1 MTEPLVLGFDTSAAH
16 CAAALLCGDRI
27 LASRAEDMTRGQAER
42 LFLLLEE
49 ILAEGGATWGDLAAL
64 GVGTGPG
71 NFTGIRISVA
81 AARGLALSLCI
92 PAVGVTALEAASFGL
107 PTPVTALIDARRAR
121 AYAQRFPDGAPA
133 LVEIAD
139 LRPDTPVTGPG
150 APLMPQAAQIPPAM
164 PMAEAIARVA
174 ANRFQ
179 NEIKAPAPLYIRPAD
194 AAPARDAPPVI
205 LDDA

>member
-1 MTEPLVLGFDTSAAH
+1 MTEPLVLGFDTSAAQ

-42 LFLLLEE
+42 LFPLLEE
-49 ILAEGGATWGDLAAL
+49 VLAEGGATWRDLAAL

-81 AARGLALSLCI
+81 AARGLALSLGI
-92 PAVGVTALEAASFGL
+92 PAVGVTALEAAAFCL
-107 PTPVTALIDARRAR
+107 PTPVTALIDARRDR
-121 AYAQRFPDGAPA
+121 AYAQSFPDGAPA

-139 LRPDTPVTGPG
+139 LGPDTVVTGPG
-150 APLMPQAAQIPPAM
+150 APLMPQSTQIPPAM
-164 PMAEAIARVA
+164 PIAEAIARIA
-174 ANRFQ
+174 ADRFQ
-179 NEIKAPAPLYIRPAD
+179 TETKSPAPLYIRPAD